1 MPRRYA
7 FVGVPVRAI
16 VGSMDTWDTIT
27 SRRQVRGFTSDSVS
41 TEDLECILEAGRRAP
56 SARNGQRWDFVVVT
70 DKDQMERLS
79 HVWQG
84 AGWTAGAAATIALVM
99 PEAEGAEALIDR
111 FDLGQAAMQMMIA
124 ATGFG
129 IASGQAACSDQAL
142 AREVL
147 GFPDGKQ
154 CFLLIAVGYA
164 ADRPLTPIQKP
175 SRRSFD
181 DVVHFGTW

>member
-1 MPRRYA
+1 
-7 FVGVPVRAI
+7 
-16 VGSMDTWDTIT
+16 MDAWDTIT
-27 SRRQVRGFTSDSVS
+27 SRRQVRSFTSDSIPI
-41 TEDLECILEAGRRAP
+41 EELERILEAGRRAP
-56 SARNGQRWDFVVVT
+56 SARNGQRWDFVVAT
-70 DKDQMERLS
+70 DKGQMERLS
-79 HVWQG
+79 QVWQG

-99 PEAEGAEALIDR
+99 PDTEGPEALVDQ

-142 AREVL
+142 AQEVL

-154 CFLLIAVGYA
+154 CLLLIAVGYA
-164 ADRPLTPIQKP
+164 ADRPLKPIQKP
-175 SRRSFD
+175 SRRQFD

>member
-27 SRRQVRGFTSDSVS
+27 SRRQVRGFTSDSIS

-124 ATGFG
+124 ATGLG

-154 CFLLIAVGYA
+154 CLLLIAVGYA
-164 ADRPLTPIQKP
+164 ADRPLKPIQKP
-175 SRRSFD
+175 SRRQFD